1 MTSSSTQRTSNGTTM
16 AGTTRPSRFPNL
28 APNPTS
34 NGANGTEKGTQS
46 ITNKFP
52 APGAWGS
59 SNSIWSSNPSTIGNG
74 FVNNRESVGVRDSN
88 DGFAVNPSG
97 SGTLASTSEV
107 DTWGRPS
114 GPWNSSDNSQ
124 TRNVSGQTSPNRTR
138 SEVALHDM
146 PGNMGYYSGQQT
158 MTQRALGGPKD
169 TKNGSFK
176 YPSQFADF
184 TDDQDNS
191 FGNLNGEPEQT
202 LGRFPTQRSMQE
214 QTFLGNGHSRDHM
227 STSGHSDN
235 DLHGQG
241 NSFSEYPYGTHPTTI
256 HSQRPSLNGPSGSFH
271 GQNSRSYDHG
281 IGQQMADD
289 EVTERLG
296 RMAIGSGLNGGSN
309 GLGFGNGAQDF
320 QLNPGSQPWD
330 NGQGYQ
336 GGHSRDNY
344 SNSISLD
351 RRGSGVDRSSPA
363 GSTYRAGGAAVV
375 GLNSPRS
382 ITETPQ
388 PGIDSWSRP
397 VSRDLRSG
405 PDVDRRSL
413 SHVFPPQQS
422 PYYQN
427 GYYSNYPQFAPGPY
441 ESIYGRQ
448 AVQFPGY
455 QLPQYP
461 FAPNGVPPVR
471 PSSDRDPARGVRS
484 FKLEEFKT
492 GNKSSKRFE
501 LKDIYGYIVEFS
513 GDQHGSRF
521 IQNKLETA
529 NSDDKNQVFQEIEPN
544 AIVLMKDLFGN
555 YVIQKFFEHGN
566 QAQKQVLAAAMK
578 GKVVEL
584 SMQMYA
590 CRVVQKAL
598 SHVLVEQQA
607 ELVKELEPEI
617 LTIVKDQNG
626 NHVVQKIIQTVPRQ
640 HIGFIFDCFKGRV
653 SELSSHSYGCR
664 VIQRA
669 LEHGNEA
676 DKQSIM
682 KELHSCAQMLIMDQY
697 GNYVTQH
704 VIIDG
709 SPDDRSKM
717 VALVM
722 SQLPIFSKHKF
733 ASNVVEKCI
742 KHGTPDQ
749 QRDIR
754 DRFMSRA
761 DDGNSFLVSLI
772 KDQFGNYVLQTLL
785 SELQGQDRDALV
797 NEVRPL
803 LASIKKMCTG
813 KQIAGVDRLHNA
825 ISSITPSSTAP
836 TSPGLHVDV
845 NSAVPTPNLTMGPN
859 SPSSSPPS
867 TNESSVEEAIG
878 QPDAK
883 PTTTDATV
891 NIQDQADEV

>member
-1 MTSSSTQRTSNGTTM
+1 MTSSSTQRSTNGTTM

-28 APNPTS
+28 APSSTG
-34 NGANGTEKGTQS
+34 NGANGIEKSSQP
-46 ITNKFP
+46 ITNTFP
-52 APGAWGS
+52 APNTWGS
-59 SNSIWSSNPSTIGNG
+59 GTSIWSNTNTIGNS
-74 FVNNRESVGVRDSN
+74 FVKSREAVGARDSN
-88 DGFAVNPSG
+88 DGFVTPSG
-97 SGTLASTSEV
+97 SGALASASEI
-107 DTWGRPS
+107 DPWGRPG
-114 GPWNSSDNSQ
+114 GPWNSNDNSQ
-124 TRNVSGQTSPNRTR
+124 NRNVSGQTSPNRTR
-138 SEVALHDM
+138 SEVQLHDISGSM
-146 PGNMGYYSGQQT
+146 PYYSGSQT
-158 MTQRALGGPKD
+158 MTQRALGGSKD
-169 TKNGSFK
+169 AKNGFPK
-176 YPSQFADF
+176 YTSQYADF
-184 TDDQDNS
+184 TDDKDNS
-191 FGNLNGEPEQT
+191 FSNLNGEPEQPV
-202 LGRFPTQRSMQE
+202 GRYPTSRSMQD
-214 QTFLGNGHSRDHM
+214 QSFLGNGHSRDHL
-227 STSGHSDN
+227 STSGQSDN

-241 NSFSEYPYGTHPTTI
+241 APYADYPFGTPHTSI
-256 HSQRPSLNGPSGSFH
+256 HSQRPSLNGPTGSFH
-271 GQNSRSYDHG
+271 GQNPRSYDHNN
-281 IGQQMADD
+281 IGQQIPDD
-289 EVTERLG
+289 DLPERLG
-296 RMAIGSGLNGGSN
+296 RMAIGSGLNGGPN
-309 GLGFGNGAQDF
+309 ALGNLQSFGNGSQDF

-330 NGQGYQ
+330 HGQGYQ
-336 GGHSRDNY
+336 AGHSRDSY

-351 RRGSGVDRSSPA
+351 RRGSGVDHSSSA
-363 GSTYRAGGAAVV
+363 GSTYRAGATGV

-382 ITETPQ
+382 FTPA
-388 PGIDSWSRP
+388 IDSWSRP

-405 PDVDRRSL
+405 PEADRRSL
-413 SHVFPPQQS
+413 SHFPPQS

-427 GYYSNYPQFAPGPY
+427 GYYNFPQYAPGPY
-441 ESIYGRQ
+441 DAVYGRQ
-448 AVQFPGY
+448 PMQFPGY
-455 QLPQYP
+455 PLPQYP
-461 FAPNGVPPVR
+461 FAHNGVPPVR

-484 FKLEEFKT
+484 LKLEEFKT

-501 LKDIYGYIVEFS
+501 LKDIYGFIVEFS

-529 NSDDKNQVFQEIEPN
+529 NSDDKNQVFHEIEPN

-626 NHVVQKIIQTVPRQ
+626 NHVIQKIIQTVPRQ
-640 HIGFIFDCFKGRV
+640 HIGFIFDCFRGRV
-653 SELSSHSYGCR
+653 SELSSHAYGCR

-704 VIIDG
+704 VITDG

-742 KHGTPDQ
+742 KHGTADQ

-754 DRFMSRA
+754 DRFMSRG
-761 DDGNSFLVSLI
+761 DDGNSFLVSLT

-785 SELQGQDRDALV
+785 SELQGQDRDVLV

-825 ISSITPSSTAP
+825 ITSYTPSSTAP

-845 NSAVPTPNLTMGPN
+845 SSAVPTPNLTMGPN

-867 TNESSVEEAIG
+867 TSESAVEETIG
-878 QPDAK
+878 QTDAK
-883 PTTTDATV
+883 PAATDATV

>member
-1 MTSSSTQRTSNGTTM
+1 
-16 AGTTRPSRFPNL
+16 
-28 APNPTS
+28 
-34 NGANGTEKGTQS
+34 
-46 ITNKFP
+46 
-52 APGAWGS
+52 
-59 SNSIWSSNPSTIGNG
+59 
-74 FVNNRESVGVRDSN
+74 
-88 DGFAVNPSG
+88 
-97 SGTLASTSEV
+97 
-107 DTWGRPS
+107 
-114 GPWNSSDNSQ
+114 
-124 TRNVSGQTSPNRTR
+124 
-138 SEVALHDM
+138 M
-146 PGNMGYYSGQQT
+146 PGSMPYYSGPQAV
-158 MTQRALGGPKD
+158 TQRALGGSKEA
-169 TKNGSFK
+169 KNGSYKF
-176 YPSQFADF
+176 PSQFADF
-184 TDDQDNS
+184 TDDKDTS
-191 FGNLNGEPEQT
+191 FNNLNGEPEQT
-202 LGRFPTQRSMQE
+202 LGRFTAPQRSMQD
-214 QTFLGNGHSRDHM
+214 QSFLGNGHSRDHL

-235 DLHGQG
+235 DLHGPG
-241 NSFSEYPYGTHPTTI
+241 NSFADYPYGTPHSTI
-256 HSQRPSLNGPSGSFH
+256 HSQRPSLNGPTASFH
-271 GQNSRSYDHG
+271 GQNPRSYDHN

-289 EVTERLG
+289 ELPERLG
-296 RMAIGSGLNGGSN
+296 RMAISSGLNGTAN
-309 GLGFGNGAQDF
+309 GLTGLQSFGNGSQDF
-320 QLNPGSQPWD
+320 QLNPGSQPWE
-330 NGQGYQ
+330 NGQGYH
-336 GGHSRDNY
+336 GHSRENY

-363 GSTYRAGGAAVV
+363 GSIYRAGAAGV
-375 GLNSPRS
+375 GLNSPQS
-382 ITETPQ
+382 FTGTPQ

-405 PDVDRRSL
+405 PDVDRRSF
-413 SHVFPPQQS
+413 SHSVAPQQS
-422 PYYQN
+422 YYQN
-427 GYYSNYPQFAPGPY
+427 TYYPNYPQFAPGPY
-441 ESIYGRQ
+441 DAIYGRQ
-448 AVQFPGY
+448 QLQFSGY
-455 QLPQYP
+455 PLPQYP

-484 FKLEEFKT
+484 LKLEEFKT

-529 NSDDKNQVFQEIEPN
+529 NSDDKHQVFQEIEPN

-653 SELSSHSYGCR
+653 SELSSHAYGCR

-676 DKQSIM
+676 DGRSIM

-704 VIIDG
+704 VITDG
-709 SPDDRSKM
+709 SPEDRSKM

-722 SQLPIFSKHKF
+722 SQLPIFTKHKF

-754 DRFMSRA
+754 DRFMARG

-785 SELQGQDRDALV
+785 SELQGQDKDVLV

-825 ISSITPSSTAP
+825 INSLTPSSTAP

-845 NSAVPTPNLTMGPN
+845 SSAVPTPNLTMGPN

-867 TNESSVEEAIG
+867 TNESAVEEAIG
-878 QPDAK
+878 QPDTK
-883 PTTTDATV
+883 PAAIDAAV
-891 NIQDQADEV
+891 NIQDQTDEV